1 MFIGAGKKVSVEAP
15 LPFVTLDHVR
25 NDRRIQM
32 PEVRQAVCVINGRC
46 DVKGLHLQKDKV

>member
-1 MFIGAGKKVSVEAP
+1 VLIGASKKVGVESP